1 MFNPFTFGQVE
12 NMTNFVVSV
21 HFGKKNIELAIALEA
36 LAHVGSRP
44 VRDAA
49 GKGILRKSAGVK
61 IGNSRLLAFAKCL
74 IFNDMKIKFAVP
86 GGSPLKSMEF
96 FHRLFCLPICTTP

>member
-1 MFNPFTFGQVE
+1 
-12 NMTNFVVSV
+12 MTNFAVSV
-21 HFGKKNIELAIALEA
+21 HQGQKNIELAIALEA

-61 IGNSRLLAFAKCL
+61 IGNNRLLAFAKYL
-74 IFNDMKIKFAVP
+74 ISNDIK
-86 GGSPLKSMEF
+86 K
-96 FHRLFCLPICTTP
+96 